1 MVLFYNVLYQIKL
14 KCELLS
20 HVQLFVTPWT
30 AAHQAPL
37 SMGSSDTKES
47 ACNASDPGLIPGFGR
62 TPGVLPGN
70 GDSLQYSCLGNP
82 MDRGAWQA
90 IVHGIAKSQT

>member
-1 MVLFYNVLYQIKL
+1 MVLFYNMLYLIKL

-62 TPGVLPGN
+62 TPGEGN